1 MLQND
6 PRHRA
11 GVFAC
16 ATQSRNPVPSQTM
29 TTLPAG
35 ASAEPLDVDTT
46 CEFLRRYAPFNRMPE
61 PALRALPGRLA
72 LVHYPKDATILSTQH
87 GPVAQLYI
95 ILRGL
100 VGSRPNNAQSDP
112 DRTLGEGDLFP
123 IGALSAGGPTTRV
136 FHAMQDTDCYVLGR
150 DDFLALRRDSP
161 EFERYC
167 TQAITEKLK
176 QSLESLYSQY
186 SQRAAE
192 QQTLTR
198 TLGELGRSQPIAC
211 AADLPLSDA
220 LQQMADAKVR
230 TIVALDGEGAPV
242 GMFTLVDLLRRVV
255 LPGRSLAARL
265 SEVMTTPIVTLP
277 SSVTAYEALHVMA
290 ERGIRQI
297 VVVEGGKLHGIISE
311 RDLFALQRVSMRQV
325 IGGLRAADSIER
337 LQRAGD
343 DIRQLTRNLLAQGVT
358 AEPLTRTIAS
368 LNDALSRRAIEL
380 ALLRHDLAGI
390 DWCWLALG
398 SEGRGEQTF
407 ATDQDNAILFSDSG
421 DGDTEAR
428 RARLLDFA
436 RDVNGSLDALGF
448 PLCAGNVMA
457 GNPELCLTTEE
468 WKAKF
473 LAWIRAPTP
482 QALLNANIVFDFRVL
497 YGDTTLSDAL
507 RNWLF
512 GYTEANPMFLRLM
525 VQNALAAE
533 PPLGLIR
540 TFTLDDDEGFK
551 GTLDLKSRG
560 TRIFVDCARVF
571 ALAHGIPDTGTA
583 ARLRLAGARLHVP
596 QKHVDATV
604 EAFHFLQFLRLRQQ
618 DLTARGNPNRI
629 DPYALHEVDQR
640 MLKEAFRQAKQLQD
654 RLRLTYRL

>member
-1 MLQND
+1 
-6 PRHRA
+6 
-11 GVFAC
+11 
-16 ATQSRNPVPSQTM
+16 M
-29 TTLPAG
+29 TTNPAG
-35 ASAEPLDVDTT
+35 ASAEPLDVDTS

-61 PALRALPGRLA
+61 PALRALSGRLA
-72 LVHYPKDATILSTQH
+72 LVHYPKDATILTTQH
-87 GPVAQLYI
+87 GPVAHLYI
-95 ILRGL
+95 VLRGL
-100 VGSRPNNAQSDP
+100 VGSRPNNVQADP

-136 FHAMQDTDCYVLGR
+136 FHAMQDTDCYMLGR

-198 TLGELGRSQPIAC
+198 TLGELGRSRPIAC
-211 AADLPLSDA
+211 AFDLPLADA

-230 TIVALDGEGAPV
+230 TIVALDAAGAPV

-255 LPGRSLAARL
+255 LPGRSLATRL

-297 VVVEGGKLHGIISE
+297 VVVEGGKLHGIVSE

-325 IGGLRAADSIER
+325 IEGLHAADSVER
-337 LQRAGD
+337 LHRAGE
-343 DIRQLTRNLLAQGVT
+343 DIRQLTQNLLAQGVG

-368 LNDALSRRAIEL
+368 LNDALSRRAIEMVQ
-380 ALLRHDLAGI
+380 ARHDLAGI

-407 ATDQDNAILFSDSG
+407 ATDQDNALLFS
-421 DGDTEAR
+421 AR
-428 RARLLDFA
+428 DAADARAKRERLLAFA
-436 RDVNGSLDALGF
+436 RDVNACLDALGF
-448 PLCAGNVMA
+448 PLCTGNVMA
-457 GNPELCLTTEE
+457 SNPDLCLSTEE

-482 QALLNANIVFDFRVL
+482 QALLSANIVFDFRALCGDMTLCEVL
-497 YGDTTLSDAL
+497 
-507 RNWLF
+507 REWLF
-512 GYTEANPMFLRLM
+512 SYTQANPMFLRLM
-525 VQNALAAE
+525 VQNALAVE

-540 TFTLDDDEGFK
+540 TFVVDDDATLK

-571 ALAHGIPDTGTA
+571 ALAHGIPETGTA
-583 ARLRLAGARLHVP
+583 ARIRLAGARLHVE

-618 DLTARGNPNRI
+618 DLPARSSPNRI
-629 DPYALHEVDQR
+629 DPGALHDIDQR
-640 MLKEAFRQAKQLQD
+640 MLKEAFRQAKQLQE